1 MNKKKLTALVASLG
15 LVACIGVGATL
26 AYFTDSANTENTV
39 TMGHVNIDLSE
50 PIFSSENEGNAI
62 SNVMPNQRITK
73 DPTILVKQDSQ
84 PAYIRAKIDIP
95 ELKGEAEEELLKGI
109 NINSRWVKG
118 ENDYYYFQNIVNPG
132 EEVKFFTKVTIP
144 STWNND
150 YVNKKFQ
157 INVTAEAIQADNFEP
172 NRNDLNEIS
181 GWNGVNAE
189 TYTGP
194 EFKN

>member
-1 MNKKKLTALVASLG
+1 
-15 LVACIGVGATL
+15 
-26 AYFTDSANTENTV
+26 
-39 TMGHVNIDLSE
+39 
-50 PIFSSENEGNAI
+50 
-62 SNVMPNQRITK
+62 MPNQRITK

-95 ELKGEAEEELLKGI
+95 ELEGEAEEELLKGI